1 MAAVSKK
8 ARGSY
13 KDLQTIFDRVAAHL
27 LTQKKKSMTAGS
39 PDGVCDPICAYR
51 GTDDL
56 KCAIGVLIPDNK
68 YRGSF
73 EGNALD
79 YSSVNSSLARAAG
92 IRTEAQRTLAVD
104 LQTIHDEEPV
114 RKWSGSL
121 REVAGR
127 YNLDDSIL
135 NKRV

>member
-1 MAAVSKK
+1 MASVSKK

-13 KDLQTIFDRVAAHL
+13 KSLQAIFDRVAVHL
-27 LTQKKKSMTAGS
+27 LKQKQKSMTLGA
-39 PDGVCDPICAYR
+39 PDGIADPICAYR
-51 GTDDL
+51 GEDGL
-56 KCAIGVLIPDNK
+56 KCALGVLIPDSK
-68 YRGSF
+68 YRVSF
-73 EGNALD
+73 EGVSLD
-79 YSSVNSSLARAAG
+79 YGQINSSLARAAG
-92 IRTEAQRTLAVD
+92 IRTDAQAALAID

-121 REVAGR
+121 REVAER